1 MRYGVRLLLTVLMIL
16 LFVGRTGVSAQTT
29 VTIGD
34 QKATLNFPNQATF
47 TAHIT
52 DATEITQVILEYG
65 VEKRT
70 CGTVTAEAYP
80 TFTVGKTVDAT
91 WTWDMRKSGS
101 EPPGTTIWYRWQ
113 VTDKDGSVTE
123 SPKQTVVW
131 LDNQFAWQ
139 SVTREMLTL
148 HWYNGSSTFATE
160 LLNSAVDSIHKLS
173 QTTGVVPD
181 SPINLYIY
189 GSFDDL
195 HKATLYQ
202 AGWTGGIAFPA
213 YNITIIGI
221 SPNLEAWGK
230 RTEAHELT
238 HVMIGHL
245 IFGCLTSIPTW
256 LNEGLAVYNE
266 GGLDATTQDLF
277 QKAVNADKLL
287 PIRSLSGNF
296 SEVASTA
303 DLSYSESYSIVNYLI
318 KQFGQANM
326 TKLLENIRAGMVIE
340 AALQGSYSVGLD
352 ELERR
357 WRDSIGAVPHLAAGI
372 TPTVSPSPTAV
383 PTYQLITSANA
394 N

>member
-1 MRYGVRLLLTVLMIL
+1 MMIVLFL
-16 LFVGRTGVSAQTT
+16 NRSSVSAQTAI
-29 VTIGD
+29 TISD
-34 QKATLNFPNQATF
+34 QKVTLQFPNLATF

-52 DATEITQVILEYG
+52 DSTEITQVVLEYG
-65 VEKRT
+65 VDERT
-70 CGTVTAEAYP
+70 CGTVTAKAFP
-80 TFTVGKTVDAT
+80 TFTVGNTVNAT
-91 WTWDMRKSGS
+91 WTWDMHKSGS

-113 VTDKDGSVTE
+113 VTDKSGSVTE
-123 SPKQTVVW
+123 SPKQTLLW

-148 HWYNGSSTFATE
+148 HWYEGTSMFANN
-160 LLNSAVDSIHKLS
+160 LLNSAVDSLHQLS

-202 AGWTGGIAFPA
+202 PGWTGGLAFPT
-213 YNITIIGI
+213 YDITIIGI
-221 SPNLEAWGK
+221 SPDQEAWGK

-238 HVMIGHL
+238 HVLIGHL
-245 IFGCLTSIPTW
+245 IFGCMTTIPTW
-256 LNEGLAVYNE
+256 LNEGLAVYGE
-266 GGLDATTQDLF
+266 GGPQTEAAALF
-277 QKAVNADKLL
+277 QGALDSDKLL
-287 PIRSLSGNF
+287 PIRTLSGNF

-318 KQFGQANM
+318 KHFGQSNM
-326 TKLLENIRAGMVIE
+326 TKLLENIRQGMVIE
-340 AALQGSYSVGLD
+340 DALQGSYGFGLD

-357 WRDSIGAVPHLAAGI
+357 WRDSIGAPAHAVVGI
-372 TPTVSPSPTAV
+372 TPTANPSPTAI